1 MFTVLG
7 PSPKLVKQNKNWF
20 CVFSSLEIQDKET
33 WGETWKG
40 STKPGMF
47 HRYLAFESLPLPL
60 TTHYWRCDILFQEE
74 SLVFSLWRVE
84 DFFLLSVWEEI
95 VVWPAVSACWR
106 GKWRR
111 WGSLT
116 LSTANGGVCEAV
128 SCLRARL
135 SHHHG
140 SALDWQRQHRGFL
153 FMLSA
158 SFPARANYS
167 HSHGNSF
174 DNFTSL
180 PSLPRKIVD
189 SVRISEM

>member
-60 TTHYWRCDILFQEE
+60 TTHYWRCDILFQEGR
-74 SLVFSLWRVE
+74 LVFSLWRVE
-84 DFFLLSVWEEI
+84 DFFLLSVWEES
-95 VVWPAVSACWR
+95 VVWPAVSAC
-106 GKWRR
+106 WRR

-128 SCLRARL
+128 SVRGCPTTMGAHLTGNVNIVASCSCCQRL
-135 SHHHG
+135 S
-140 SALDWQRQHRGFL
+140 Q
-153 FMLSA
+153 
-158 SFPARANYS
+158 RANYS

-180 PSLPRKIVD
+180 PRKIVD